1 MGEVMSEKLEK
12 NLEQTASKKMR
23 LLKLFWSTLYLSAFT
38 FGGGYVI
45 VINEKEI
52 CG

>member
-12 NLEQTASKKMR
+12 NLEQTASKR
-23 LLKLFWSTLYLSAFT
+23 CVAQTVLVYSISECLYIWWWLCHR
-38 FGGGYVI
+38 

>member
-23 LLKLFWSTLYLSAFT
+23 LIESCT
-38 FGGGYVI
+38 VR
-45 VINEKEI
+45 KEGAQNVPSI
-52 CG
+52 PL